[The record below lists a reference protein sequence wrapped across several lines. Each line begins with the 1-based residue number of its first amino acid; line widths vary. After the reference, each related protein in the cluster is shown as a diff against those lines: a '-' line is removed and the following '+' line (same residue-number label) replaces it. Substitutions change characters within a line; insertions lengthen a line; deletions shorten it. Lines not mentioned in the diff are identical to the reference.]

1 MKHFTALT
9 SPRIDSENGI
19 IRTVSL
25 MEKGEA
31 KGHYDKQGRQVM
43 VDDMT
48 LEQVFQQCKKLGSI
62 KVKAD
67 HGSGVFEIVG
77 WADNFSLTSNK
88 VTADVHIYDSEP
100 NRPRLLEIAEKNPTH
115 MGISMEFTG
124 EDKAQGKVCMSR
136 CDEVIAAALVD
147 DPAANS
153 SLFSANE
160 TEQTETKP
168 NITKNMEEEENKPT
182 VEDKITALEEKLNE
196 LSSKFASKFE
206 ADEEEEK
213 TELADGEEV
222 EKSDDETEMGIGSL
236 VKQVGKSVTKDME
249 SNEEEEES
257 KKIEL
262 AAERIAEKL
271 FRKMTSN
278 VGMTQLSKPGVVAE
292 KVKEKS
298 FNDIVSEVAQKE
310 FNGDT
315 VKAQGAIL
323 TNFSKYPEAKKAYE
337 TSRNIKHI

>member
-153 SLFSANE
+153 SLFSATLAEQKNE
-160 TEQTETKP
+160 T
-168 NITKNMEEEENKPT
+168 NINNMETEPEKTEPT
-182 VEDKITALEEKLNE
+182 ADDKIKQLEDQLAE

-206 ADEEEEK
+206 CEEEEK

-249 SNEEEEES
+249 SNEEEEEES

-278 VGMTQLSKPGVVAE
+278 VGMTQLSKPGVVKE

>member
-1 MKHFTALT
+1 MKYYTSLT

-19 IRTVSL
+19 IRSVSL

-43 VDDMT
+43 VDDTT
-48 LEQVFQQCKKLGSI
+48 LEQVFQQCKKLESI

-88 VTADVHIYDSEP
+88 VTADVHIYASEP

-153 SLFSANE
+153 SLFSANN

-168 NITKNMEEEENKPT
+168 NITTMEEETQEPT
-182 VEDKITALEEKLNE
+182 SDERIIKLEEMVAE

-206 ADEEEEK
+206 ADEEEK
-213 TELADGEEV
+213 TELEDGEDKTETEVEVEKVELEEV
-222 EKSDDETEMGIGSL
+222 E
-236 VKQVGKSVTKDME
+236 
-249 SNEEEEES
+249 EEDTT

-271 FRKMTSN
+271 FKKMTSS
-278 VGMTQLSKPGVVAE
+278 VGLTQLGKPGVVAE
-292 KVKEKS
+292 KVKTES
-298 FNDIVSEVAQKE
+298 FADIVGKVAVAE

-337 TSRNIKHI
+337 TSRNIKTI